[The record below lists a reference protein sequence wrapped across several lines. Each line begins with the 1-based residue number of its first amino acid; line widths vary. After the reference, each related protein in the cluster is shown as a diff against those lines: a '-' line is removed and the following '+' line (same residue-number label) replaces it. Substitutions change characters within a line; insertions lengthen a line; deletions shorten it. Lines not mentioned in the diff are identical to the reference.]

1 MKGIIFTEFFELVE
15 TAFSIDI
22 AEEMLDLADPES
34 GGIYTAVGNYN
45 HNELVSMVGHLSQLT
60 GVSTKDLIMTFGEHL
75 FSRFTV
81 MYPEMFSGTAT
92 VFDFIESVE
101 GVIHVEVRKLYP
113 DAELPTIATERTPD
127 GRLNLVYRSPRQLG
141 DVAAPLISGLPA
153 INRTRP
159 KVPLWPSAGRSGASG
174 SGASGL
180 VFDMSEVYHWGRW
193 AGDMEIEWGRAT
205 SPRHSPPAIPCDP
218 ESIVV
223 ATSWNCARTAVS

>member
-22 AEEMLDLADPES
+22 AEEMLELADPES
-34 GGIYTAVGNYN
+34 GGIYTAVGNYD
-45 HNELVSMVGHLSQLT
+45 HHELVSMVGHLSQLT

-81 MYPEMFSGTAT
+81 MYPDMFCGTAT

-127 GRLNLVYRSPRQLG
+127 GKLNLVYRSPRQLG
-141 DVAAPLISGLPA
+141 DVAESLISGC
-153 INRTRP
+153 I
-159 KVPLWPSAGRSGASG
+159 KHFGEPLTIHRQDSLDTDGPH
-174 SGASGL
+174 
-180 VFDMSEVYHWGRW
+180 VHFCIQPVQVEDMVC
-193 AGDMEIEWGRAT
+193 T
-205 SPRHSPPAIPCDP
+205 
-218 ESIVV
+218 
-223 ATSWNCARTAVS
+223 T